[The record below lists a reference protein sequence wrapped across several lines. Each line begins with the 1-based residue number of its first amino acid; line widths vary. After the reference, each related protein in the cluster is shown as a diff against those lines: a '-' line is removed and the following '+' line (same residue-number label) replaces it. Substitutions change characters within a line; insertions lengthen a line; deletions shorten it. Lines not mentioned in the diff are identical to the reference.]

1 MTRAQSGAFIVF
13 AIAVAVGTG
22 TDVAPPGIPNGPT
35 VLAGDFHVH
44 AMPGDGILPVWEIQ
58 REAGRRGL
66 GVVGITNHNDN
77 FAMRI
82 ARRLNLLTEYPIV
95 MSGEEL
101 TTRGFHMAAIGVE
114 TMVDPELTAREAIAS
129 IHAQGGVAIAAH
141 PETGSWLPM
150 DPETLRG
157 LDGVEVAHPLLIGKP
172 DQAEELER
180 FLERARRANPD
191 IAPIGSTDYH
201 GGGPLGVCRTYLL
214 VEEVSASGVLTA
226 IRHGRTVASGPGDR
240 LIGSDE
246 NVAAVRSQR
255 QPPQR
260 PDFFDASRW
269 PALVAL
275 LSLGVLVL
283 SDRPPSTAV
292 SA

>member
-1 MTRAQSGAFIVF
+1 MTRSRLGAFIVF
-13 AIAVAVGTG
+13 AAAIGAGTV
-22 TDVAPPGIPNGPT
+22 TDVAPSATPRGPT

-77 FAMRI
+77 LAMRL

-95 MSGEEL
+95 ISGEEL
-101 TTRGFHMAAIGVE
+101 TTRGFHIAAIGVE
-114 TMVDPELTAREAIAS
+114 AMVDPQLPARDAIAS

-141 PETGSWLPM
+141 PESGSWLPM
-150 DPETLRG
+150 DPETLRE
-157 LDGVEVAHPLLIGKP
+157 LDGAEVAHPLIIDEP
-172 DQAEELER
+172 EQAEQLER
-180 FLERARRANPD
+180 FLERARQANPG
-191 IAPIGSTDYH
+191 IAAIGSTDYH
-201 GGGPLGVCRTYLL
+201 GGAPLGVCRTYLL
-214 VEEVSASGVLTA
+214 VDEVSAAGVLTA

-246 NVAAVRSQR
+246 NVAAARSHA

-260 PDFFDASRW
+260 PNFSGRSRW
-269 PALVAL
+269 PALMAL

-283 SDRPPSTAV
+283 SDRSPNNAA